1 MHAALGGGSEVGFGF
16 GERQSGE
23 QQRGR
28 VAMRTAGKKGDACP
42 PPPFPGSFLFSF
54 KLKDFLETAWVRG
67 EKGPKSQVE
76 AICSGQQSQGL
87 VGGSLGLLSC
97 GIDARI
103 GEVLK
108 QRHVHVGLP
117 GFQHAAQL

>member
-1 MHAALGGGSEVGFGF
+1 M
-16 GERQSGE
+16 
-23 QQRGR
+23 
-28 VAMRTAGKKGDACP
+28 
-42 PPPFPGSFLFSF
+42 
-54 KLKDFLETAWVRG
+54 
-67 EKGPKSQVE
+67 E

-108 QRHVHVGLP
+108 QRHVHVGLWEE
-117 GFQHAAQL
+117 QVLVEQKQAEL

>member
-16 GERQSGE
+16 GERQ
-23 QQRGR
+23 RGR
-28 VAMRTAGKKGDACP
+28 VAMGTAGKKGDACFP
-42 PPPFPGSFLFSF
+42 PLPFTGSFLFSF

>member
-1 MHAALGGGSEVGFGF
+1 MPVSL
-16 GERQSGE
+16 
-23 QQRGR
+23 
-28 VAMRTAGKKGDACP
+28 P
-42 PPPFPGSFLFSF
+42 PPPLFLDLFFPPLI
-54 KLKDFLETAWVRG
+54 KDFLETAWVRG